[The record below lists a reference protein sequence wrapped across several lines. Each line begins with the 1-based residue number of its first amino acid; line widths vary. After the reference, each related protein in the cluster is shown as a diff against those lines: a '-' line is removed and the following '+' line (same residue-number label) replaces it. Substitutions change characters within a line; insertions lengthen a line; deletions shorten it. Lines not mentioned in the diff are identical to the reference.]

1 MNYYEDKG
9 DVMKKYQTE
18 NLIGIIIGTVYLI
31 MVVLWT
37 VKQIGMG
44 DIRDSIIGT
53 GMTACGCAAILYQ
66 KEKHSK
72 LVDIITIGGII
83 LLFAYRF
90 LLKK

>member
-1 MNYYEDKG
+1 
-9 DVMKKYQTE
+9 MKKYQTG
-18 NLIGIIIGTVYLI
+18 NFIGIVIGTAYLV

-44 DIRDSIIGT
+44 DIRDSIIGM
-53 GMTACGCAAILYQ
+53 GMTAYGCAAILYE

-83 LLFAYRF
+83 LLIVYRF
-90 LLKK
+90 LMKK